1 MRTRHIKN
9 QKHFCIANSQNVY
22 LSLSTEK
29 QEMDIALTG
38 KWAQSPTTH
47 LVSRSNDGLLR
58 TFLGVS
64 LVSIDDVIEFQ
75 GMTFKIISLMP

>member
-1 MRTRHIKN
+1 MIIRYVKN
-9 QKHFCIANSQNVY
+9 QKYFCISNSQNVY

-38 KWAQSPTTH
+38 KWPQSPTIH
-47 LVSRSNDGLLR
+47 LVSRSDDGLLR

-64 LVSIDDVIEFQ
+64 LVPIDSVV
-75 GMTFKIISLMP
+75 